1 MLVLSVQMGQQRD
14 RLKGIDN
21 LVFGIKSWVDI
32 RVNIMDIPTQ
42 FCWPHLW
49 DAEDFDK
56 LRNKCCL
63 HFGLDRTQ
71 PDGKSKFDTKL
82 VKFNFDTNQPFLIF
96 MSEKYDNKLCHLI
109 PTFVTMSRDL
119 QDKFVLIVICFKL
132 DFFTTRYITFVY

>member
-1 MLVLSVQMGQQRD
+1 
-14 RLKGIDN
+14 
-21 LVFGIKSWVDI
+21 
-32 RVNIMDIPTQ
+32 MDIPTQ

-119 QDKFVLIVICFKL
+119 QDKFVLISDLFQAGLLHYQVYNFCLLKQGQHL
-132 DFFTTRYITFVY
+132 DMILKTSFVNPFHLSTLAMLQFVRLS